1 MNPNNI
7 VMVFDVE
14 TTGLIPKRPQTT
26 TLETI
31 KSCPYILQ
39 LSFVLYDMDKQE
51 IIRKFNSYVDVDD
64 SVEISPKITEI
75 TGIVRE
81 TCKSQGLPIQDVLT
95 EFYRAYQSCDVIVAH
110 NIDFDKEMIMIEV
123 MRNYQKMFG
132 NGCENPLILFNEIYN
147 VVYSKQLY
155 CTMRNGKDFCDL
167 WVECKTDAKTVIKTD
182 GTPEEPNKRRY
193 KKNPKLSELHFKI
206 FNVIPDGL
214 HDALVDTLACLK
226 CYIHLM
232 SIAKN

>member
-167 WVECKTDAKTVIKTD
+167 WVECKTDAKSVIKTD
-182 GTPEEPNKRRY
+182 GTAEEPNKRRY

>member
-14 TTGLIPKRPQTT
+14 TTGLIPKRPQST

-39 LSFVLYDMDKQE
+39 LCFVLYDMDKQE

-81 TCKSQGLPIQDVLT
+81 TCKSRGIPIQDVLT

-123 MRNYQKMFG
+123 MRNYQKMYS
-132 NGCENPLILFNEIYN
+132 NGCENPSILFNEIHN
-147 VVYSKQLY
+147 VVYSKHLY
-155 CTMRNGKDFCDL
+155 CTMRYGKDLCDL
-167 WVECKTDAKTVIKTD
+167 WVECKTDSKSVIKTD
-182 GTPEEPNKRRY
+182 VTTEEPNKRRY

-206 FNVIPDGL
+206 FNEIPDGL

>member
-14 TTGLIPKRPQTT
+14 TTGLIPKRPQST

-39 LSFVLYDMDKQE
+39 LCFVLYDMDKQE

-81 TCKSQGLPIQDVLT
+81 TCKSRGIPIQDVLT

-123 MRNYQKMFG
+123 MRNYQKMYS
-132 NGCENPLILFNEIYN
+132 NGCENPSILFNEIHN
-147 VVYSKQLY
+147 VVYSKHLY
-155 CTMRNGKDFCDL
+155 CTMRYGKDLCDL
-167 WVECKTDAKTVIKTD
+167 WVECKTDSKSVIKTD
-182 GTPEEPNKRRY
+182 GTTEEPNKRRY

-206 FNVIPDGL
+206 FNEIPDGL